1 MQQSADWYPDR
12 EKRHH
17 QVAGIVPLPSRGSQK
32 GDLMGEVLKPNCG
45 YDAHSGRQHGQGDAQ
60 SAARRS
66 RQGVGHADIVVP
78 AFTWLPLVVDKRTT
92 WQHPRRTPGAARI
105 RFVAQRGSSPSP
117 QRWRRHRAE
126 HGSSAPA
133 NRAPPSVAD
142 SWTALMPLR
151 CRRLHSWYI
160 SLAVRDWAI
169 RSAVCSSGSQARH
182 APRAD
187 IGVRGQGAAVLDAG
201 RLGLVPAAPVRH
213 LERLEAG
220 VLPQPRQAPGEGRA
234 GGLRGRE
241 RGGGRHE
248 VAALGCASVRCCSR
262 CAGRPVPTRTGTP
275 RRTA

>member
-1 MQQSADWYPDR
+1 
-12 EKRHH
+12 
-17 QVAGIVPLPSRGSQK
+17 
-32 GDLMGEVLKPNCG
+32 MGEVLKPNCG
-45 YDAHSGRQHGQGDAQ
+45 YNAHSGRQHGQGDAQ

-169 RSAVCSSGSQARH
+169 RSAVCSSASEGRVRQFSMRDALDLCPPHRSATSNDLRPASFRSPVRRRAR
-182 APRAD
+182 AVRAACAAED
-187 IGVRGQGAAVLDAG
+187 GEAVVMRWRPLGVRRSDAVVGVRDGQFPHGPE
-201 RLGLVPAAPVRH
+201 RLGAQLDR
-213 LERLEAG
+213 AG
-220 VLPQPRQAPGEGRA
+220 VVARSCTPTVPRRGA
-234 GGLRGRE
+234 GGQEPEL
-241 RGGGRHE
+241 H
-248 VAALGCASVRCCSR
+248 CARFV
-262 CAGRPVPTRTGTP
+262 
-275 RRTA
+275 